1 MAAVCLAVLTS
12 CTGEAPADLPSA
24 TVPTAPATTTTTNPY
39 AVPDIID
46 IAYLNRVLAWFD
58 QAKGDILRSTMSSRS
73 LAPEDVARLR
83 ALHLSDVSFQGAL
96 DVLQYDLRAG
106 FVGLYPTPGN
116 KHTTVVEILSSST
129 TCAFARVYR
138 DASAVSMSENPRF
151 RTQWV
156 ALRRLD
162 QGSAPNQNATGWAY
176 EYNGARFQLGGG
188 DTVPKPPEPNPCAS
202 F

>member
-58 QAKGDILRSTMSSRS
+58 QAEGDILRSTMSSRS

-96 DVLQYDLRAG
+96 DVLP
-106 FVGLYPTPGN
+106 GLLTY
-116 KHTTVVEILSSST
+116 
-129 TCAFARVYR
+129 
-138 DASAVSMSENPRF
+138 
-151 RTQWV
+151 
-156 ALRRLD
+156 
-162 QGSAPNQNATGWAY
+162 AP
-176 EYNGARFQLGGG
+176 
-188 DTVPKPPEPNPCAS
+188 
-202 F
+202 